1 MKTSIWVKPEDAIS
15 LLVNPEFGKLDKA
28 ITALDNLSL
37 ETNLEVVR
45 TMADNMRSLLAN
57 IRNELPGKITDPA
70 WQNAI
75 SSLRLDEP
83 V

>member
-1 MKTSIWVKPEDAIS
+1 MKNSIWVNTEDAIS
-15 LLVNPEFGKLDKA
+15 LLVNPEFSKLDKA

-37 ETNLEVVR
+37 ETNLEAVR
-45 TMADNMRSLLAN
+45 TMADNMRSLLAS
-57 IRNELPGKITDPA
+57 IRNELPGKIIDPA
-70 WQNAI
+70 WQDTI

>member
-1 MKTSIWVKPEDAIS
+1 MKTGIWVNTEDAIS
-15 LLVNPEFGKLDKA
+15 LLVNPEFSKLDKA

-37 ETNLEVVR
+37 ETNLEAVR

-57 IRNELPGKITDPA
+57 IRNELPGKIADPT
-70 WQNAI
+70 WRDTI

-83 V
+83 L